1 MKKSQMI
8 GLVLVALMVVPALGG
23 CLQQSNGDHVLLV
36 QLASEDEAADEL
48 SELQVVRD
56 SLERGGSINVNVSTA
71 RQIDKEF
78 DAKYAVMN
86 TEGSFLILPAVLNW
100 VGGNGWHL
108 VGPSLGGWLF
118 TKPR

>member
-1 MKKSQMI
+1 MKKFQMI
-8 GLVLVALMVVPALGG
+8 GLVLLALIAAPALGG
-23 CLQQSNGDHVLLV
+23 CLQQSAGDRVLLV
-36 QLASEDEAADEL
+36 QLAGEDEAADEL

-56 SLERGGSINVNVSTA
+56 SLERGGSINVNVSIA

-78 DAKYAVMN
+78 DASYAVMN
-86 TEGSFLILPAVLNW
+86 TEGTFLVLPALLNW
-100 VGGNGWHL
+100 VGGNGWRL

>member
-1 MKKSQMI
+1 MKKLRMI
-8 GLVLVALMVVPALGG
+8 GLVLIALVAMPALGG
-23 CLQQSNGDHVLLV
+23 CLQQNKGDHVLLV
-36 QLASEDEAADEL
+36 QLAGDDEEP

-56 SLERGGSINVNVSTA
+56 SLERGGSINVNVSVA
-71 RQIDKEF
+71 RQLDKEF
-78 DAKYAVMN
+78 DARYAVPD
-86 TEGSFLILPAVLNW
+86 TEGSFIVLPALLNW